1 MKRQRIA
8 MGLSIFRNLT
18 LVTGIVP
25 LVLCLCAAM
34 PSLAQSPSGLG
45 SGFSAGSA
53 SSSTSTNESGGTSGG
68 LSALI
73 QGPASSGGIPKAEA
87 IDPLFNFGTAPSGP
101 PVKHVF
107 KIRNAGTGTLTIDG
121 VTTSCG
127 CTAAKPT
134 RNSLAPGEESDI
146 AVTFDTISEKGPS
159 TRTITVV
166 TNDPKQRQLELT
178 LKGDLRAQVEAA
190 PPFVAFGIVKHGV
203 EKSSR
208 VTIADLVNDKELLQV
223 GPTTNS
229 SANIKVSQEPRTDGK
244 PGAMLSVTVLKSMPV
259 GPFDDTIKVKTSRA
273 PLNIAVYGTV
283 TGDLTVS
290 PAQVSFGIVPHHQSA
305 LRIVRL
311 TNAGG
316 QAINVLAVTSSNQSV
331 TAAVEPIKAGKE
343 YKVTLELRPNTP
355 DGALRGAIAI
365 RTDDPQETWVNVPF
379 YGIVGSFKG

>member
-1 MKRQRIA
+1 MRCPIVRSMA
-8 MGLSIFRNLT
+8 YMA
-18 LVTGIVP
+18 GIVP
-25 LVLCLCAAM
+25 LALLACAVMAG
-34 PSLAQSPSGLG
+34 PAAAQSPSGFG

-53 SSSTSTNESGGTSGG
+53 SSSSSTNESGGANGG
-68 LSALI
+68 LSSLI
-73 QGPASSGGIPKAEA
+73 QGPASSGGIPKADA
-87 IDPLFNFGTAPSGP
+87 IDPIYNFGAAPSGP

-134 RNSLAPGEESDI
+134 KNSLAPGEESDI

-166 TNDPKQRQLELT
+166 TNDPKQRQFELT

-203 EKSSR
+203 EKTSR
-208 VTIADLVNDKELLQV
+208 VTIADLVNDKELQV
-223 GPTTNS
+223 GPITNA
-229 SANIKVSQEPRTDGK
+229 SANVKVSQEPRTDGK
-244 PGAMLSVTVLKSMPV
+244 PGAILTVTVLKSMSV
-259 GPFDDTIKVKTSRA
+259 GPFDDTIKVTTSRA

-290 PAQVSFGIVPHHQSA
+290 PPQVSFGIVPHHQSA

-316 QAINVLAVTSSNQSV
+316 QAINVLGVTSSNQSV

>member
-1 MKRQRIA
+1 MR
-8 MGLSIFRNLT
+8 LSIFRNLA
-18 LVTGIVP
+18 LVKGIVP
-25 LVLCLCAAM
+25 LAFVACVVMATPVA
-34 PSLAQSPSGLG
+34 AQSPSGLG
-45 SGFSAGSA
+45 SRFSAGSA

-107 KIRNAGTGTLTIDG
+107 MIRNAGTGTLTIDG

-203 EKSSR
+203 EKTSR
-208 VTIADLVNDKELLQV
+208 VAIADLVNDKEPLQV

-259 GPFDDTIKVKTSRA
+259 GPFDDTIKVQTSRA

-316 QAINVLAVTSSNQSV
+316 QAINVLGVTSSNQSV

>member
-1 MKRQRIA
+1 
-8 MGLSIFRNLT
+8 LL
-18 LVTGIVP
+18 
-25 LVLCLCAAM
+25 
-34 PSLAQSPSGLG
+34 
-45 SGFSAGSA
+45 
-53 SSSTSTNESGGTSGG
+53 
-68 LSALI
+68 
-73 QGPASSGGIPKAEA
+73 QGAESSGGVPKAEA
-87 IDPLFNFGTAPSGP
+87 IDPMYNFGAAPSGP

-134 RNSLAPGEESDI
+134 KNSLAPGEESDI

-203 EKSSR
+203 EKTSR
-208 VTIADLVNDKELLQV
+208 VTIADLVNDKELQV
-223 GPTTNS
+223 GPITNS
-229 SANIKVSQEPRTDGK
+229 SANVKVSQEPRTDGK
-244 PGAMLSVTVLKSMPV
+244 PGAMLTVTVLKSMPV
-259 GPFDDTIKVKTSRA
+259 GPFDDTIKVATSRA

-316 QAINVLAVTSSNQSV
+316 QAINVLGVTSSNQSV

>member
-1 MKRQRIA
+1 MRLFTPRD
-8 MGLSIFRNLT
+8 T
-18 LVTGIVP
+18 PLVAGIVL
-25 LVLCLCAAM
+25 LVLCLCAATIT
-34 PSLAQSPSGLG
+34 PPAVAQSPSGFG

-53 SSSTSTNESGGTSGG
+53 STSASTNEPDGANGG
-68 LSALI
+68 LSPLI
-73 QGPASSGGIPKAEA
+73 QGPVSSGGIPKAEA
-87 IDPLFNFGTAPSGP
+87 IDPIYNFGTAPSGP

-134 RNSLAPGEESDI
+134 KNSLAPGEESDI

-190 PPFVAFGIVKHGV
+190 PPFVAFGTVKHGV
-203 EKSSR
+203 EKTSR
-208 VTIADLVNDKELLQV
+208 VTIADLVNDKELQV
-223 GPTTNS
+223 GPITNS

-244 PGAMLSVTVLKSMPV
+244 PGAMLTVTVLQSMPV

-316 QAINVLAVTSSNQSV
+316 LAINVLGVTSSNQSV

-365 RTDDPQETWVNVPF
+365 RTDDPEETTVNVPF